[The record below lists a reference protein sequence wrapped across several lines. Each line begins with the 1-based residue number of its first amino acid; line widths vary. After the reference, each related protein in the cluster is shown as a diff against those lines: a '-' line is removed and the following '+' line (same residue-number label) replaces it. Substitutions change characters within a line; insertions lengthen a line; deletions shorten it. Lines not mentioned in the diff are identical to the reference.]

1 LTDISKALRELLLA
15 RAAGMI
21 DPEEFDR
28 RQAALHAELL
38 AENATAEKKRWWML
52 GLAAGVVALAIG
64 VYAWKTSGS
73 ASVPADLPPMMSAAP
88 TAPADPATQAN
99 SGGDLKAMSV
109 RLAEKLAKNPT
120 NGEGWGLLAQTYMEL
135 RQYKDADA
143 AFAKAAATGKVDARQ
158 LADWTDAH
166 VVANDGKWDK
176 TARDILAR
184 AMAADNKQLKVLAL
198 AGSEAFD
205 RAEYKQAIAHWK
217 KMRELAPADSMD
229 AKLADANIAE
239 ATAAMTG
246 KRPAAPNAKLELK
259 AR

>member
-1 LTDISKALRELLLA
+1 VTKITKALRELLLA
-15 RAAGMI
+15 QAAGMI
-21 DPEEFDR
+21 DPEEFER

-38 AENATAEKKRWWML
+38 AEHATAEKKRWWML
-52 GLAAGVVALAIG
+52 GVAAGVVALAIG

-73 ASVPADLPPMMSAAP
+73 AGVPASPPPMMSAAP
-88 TAPADPATQAN
+88 AAPTDPAVHAN
-99 SGGDLKAMSV
+99 SGGDLKAMSI

-135 RQYKDADA
+135 RQYKEADA

-158 LADWTDAH
+158 LADWADAH
-166 VVANDGKWDK
+166 VIANNGKWDK

-246 KRPAAPNAKLELK
+246 KRPAAPDVKPELK